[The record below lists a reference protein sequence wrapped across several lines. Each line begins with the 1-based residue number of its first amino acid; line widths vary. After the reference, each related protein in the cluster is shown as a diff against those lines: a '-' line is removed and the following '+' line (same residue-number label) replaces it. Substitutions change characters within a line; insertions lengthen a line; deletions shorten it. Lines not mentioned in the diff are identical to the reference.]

1 MVALSPVAQG
11 HLRAGAVVDES
22 NRTTRKRHA
31 ACALACRDAQQV
43 SRQRRRHGCAL
54 AGAVPMSEAPAAD
67 AASPG
72 ARLGRVRWRVCAL
85 LLAATTINYVD
96 RQVLGVLAPFLQTQ
110 IGWNEIQYG
119 YIVTAFQAAYA
130 LGLLC
135 SGAVI
140 DRFGTR
146 LGYAL
151 AIGVWSLA
159 AMGHALAT
167 SVVGFAIARFFLG
180 LGESGN
186 FPAALKTVAEWFPRR
201 ERALATG
208 IFNSGS
214 NIGAIVAPLLVPVI
228 ATAWGWQAAF
238 LFTGIL
244 SATWLVVWWCSYHA
258 PEQQPGLSS
267 AELAHIRSDAHEP
280 VQARLSW
287 LQVLRHRQAW
297 AFVLGKFITDPIWWF
312 FLFWLPKFLHA
323 EYGLSLLQLGA
334 PLIVI
339 FVLADIGSI
348 AGGWVA
354 GRFIARGWS
363 VNRARKTAML
373 ICAVSV
379 VPIVFAARADNLWL
393 AVGLIGLATAAHQ
406 GWSANLFTL
415 PSDMFP
421 RHAVA
426 TVVGIGGFAGAV
438 GGMLIA
444 TFIGFL
450 LQATGSYVPVFLMAG
465 SAYLLALAVVHALVP
480 RLQPAQLPAA
490 TATPPSS

>member
-1 MVALSPVAQG
+1 MSEPLPLAATGP
-11 HLRAGAVVDES
+11 AGARV
-22 NRTTRKRHA
+22 
-31 ACALACRDAQQV
+31 
-43 SRQRRRHGCAL
+43 
-54 AGAVPMSEAPAAD
+54 
-67 AASPG
+67 
-72 ARLGRVRWRVCAL
+72 GRFRWRICAL
-85 LLAATTINYVD
+85 LLAATTINYID
-96 RQVLGVLAPFLQTQ
+96 RQVLGVLAPFLQTE

-146 LGYAL
+146 AGYAL
-151 AIGVWSLA
+151 AIGIWSVA
-159 AMGHALAT
+159 AMSHALAT

-186 FPAALKTVAEWFPRR
+186 FPAAIKTVAEWFPRR

-238 LFTGIL
+238 LFTGVL
-244 SATWLVVWWCSYHA
+244 SAAWLLVWWLSYRA
-258 PEQQPGLSS
+258 PEQQPRLSP
-267 AELAHIRSDAHEP
+267 AELAHIRSDPPEAGR
-280 VQARLSW
+280 RLSW
-287 LQVLRHRQAW
+287 AQVLAHRQAW

-373 ICAVSV
+373 ICALAV

-393 AVGLIGLATAAHQ
+393 AVALIGLATAAHQ

-450 LQATGSYVPVFLMAG
+450 LEATGSYLPVFLMAG

-480 RLQPAQLPAA
+480 RLQPARLEERA
-490 TATPPSS
+490 

>member
-1 MVALSPVAQG
+1 MASIERPDQQAET
-11 HLRAGAVVDES
+11 A
-22 NRTTRKRHA
+22 TRV
-31 ACALACRDAQQV
+31 Q
-43 SRQRRRHGCAL
+43 
-54 AGAVPMSEAPAAD
+54 P
-67 AASPG
+67 
-72 ARLGRVRWRVCAL
+72 LGRMRWRICAL
-85 LLAATTINYVD
+85 LLAATTINYID
-96 RQVLGVLAPFLQTQ
+96 RQVLGVLAPFLQAQ

-135 SGAVI
+135 SGAII

-146 LGYAL
+146 IGYAL
-151 AIGVWSLA
+151 AIGIWSVA

-167 SVVGFAIARFFLG
+167 GVVGFAVARFFLG

-186 FPAALKTVAEWFPRR
+186 FPAAIKTVAEWFPRR

-228 ATAWGWQAAF
+228 ATTLGWQAAF
-238 LFTGIL
+238 LFTGVL
-244 SATWLVVWWCSYHA
+244 SACWLAVWWFGYHP
-258 PEQQPGLSS
+258 PERQPGISA
-267 AELAHIRSDAHEP
+267 AELAHIRSDPPEP
-280 VQARLSW
+280 VQRLSW

-323 EYGLSLLQLGA
+323 QYGLSLLQLGA

-339 FVLADIGSI
+339 FVLADVGSI
-348 AGGWVA
+348 AGGWIA

-363 VNRARKTAML
+363 VNRARKSAML
-373 ICAVSV
+373 LCALAV

-393 AVGLIGLATAAHQ
+393 AVALIGLATAAHQ

-421 RHAVA
+421 RPMVA

-450 LQATGSYVPVFLMAG
+450 LQATGSYVPVFLMAS
-465 SAYLLALAVVHALVP
+465 SAYLIALLVVHRLVP
-480 RLQPAQLPAA
+480 RLEPARLDPPA
-490 TATPPSS
+490 